1 MSRTP
6 EKVDQDLAELQ
17 RKVGRITGKTVIIQI
32 PAVPPQ
38 KNAGAITIVNGIVV
52 EYKPPS

>member
-32 PAVPPQ
+32 PAVAPQ